1 MSTQTA
7 KFILN
12 RHGLLCFSP
21 GELRGLLDDR
31 FMPLPNDVKTAIRT
45 LLSPKTLLNPERQQY
60 HARPYR
66 YA

>member
-31 FMPLPNDVKTAIRT
+31 FMPLHDDVKIAIKT
-45 LLSPKTLLNPERQQY
+45 LLSPERSQSY
-60 HARPYR
+60 ARPYR
-66 YA
+66 CA